1 MVERANTTE
10 RKMLFTD
17 KITLDGTRRTGDG
30 YLAANARVAR
40 TGIQL
45 YLGREVGKPD
55 MDQVRVYRPEA
66 EVFSTDALRSFAHRP
81 VTNDHPPEAVS
92 AKNWKTHSV
101 GMTGDEIAR
110 DGTFV
115 RVPMV
120 VMDQAAIDDVEAGK
134 VELSM
139 GYACDLDFTA
149 GTTPEGEAYDAFQKN
164 IRGNHLAI
172 VAAGRAGP
180 QCRIGDSWAAIPDH
194 QESKMKTFTVD
205 GISVEMSDT
214 AIQVVQ
220 RVLGQFDAAKSALV
234 DAEKKIGELNTSV
247 STKDGE
253 IAVLKK
259 QVEDGKLT
267 PAQIDAA
274 VQARSAVIADAKAI
288 TGADVTADGKT
299 DADIRRA
306 AVDAKLGD
314 AAKGMDDVAIA
325 SAFKTLRIV
334 AGDVV
339 QPDPVRDTIK
349 GGIKSVANDAWGDS
363 AFAAAGV
370 SMKKGA

>member
-1 MVERANTTE
+1 
-10 RKMLFTD
+10 MLFTD
-17 KITLDGTRRTGDG
+17 KITLDGSRRTGDG

-40 TGIQL
+40 TGIQT

-55 MDQVRVYRPEA
+55 LAQVKVYRPEA
-66 EVFSTDALRSFAHRP
+66 EVFAVDALRSFAHRP

-92 AKNWKTHSV
+92 ARNWKTHSV

-139 GYACDLDFTA
+139 GYACDLDWTA
-149 GTTPEGEAYDAFQKN
+149 GTTPEGEAYDAIQTN

-194 QESKMKTFTVD
+194 QESNMKTFTVD

-220 RVLGQFDAAKSALV
+220 KVLGQFDAAKTALT
-234 DAEKKIGELNTSV
+234 DANTKIGELTAAV

-253 IAVLKK
+253 IVVLKK
-259 QVEDGKLT
+259 QVEDAALT
-267 PAQIDAA
+267 PAKLDAA
-274 VQARSAVIADAKAI
+274 VKARAAVIADAQSIDK
-288 TGADVTADGKT
+288 DVVADGKT
-299 DADIRRA
+299 AAEIKRA
-306 AVDAKLGD
+306 AVVSKLGD
-314 AAKGMDDVAIA
+314 AATGMDDAAI
-325 SAFKTLRIV
+325 
-334 AGDVV
+334 
-339 QPDPVRDTIK
+339 
-349 GGIKSVANDAWGDS
+349 GG
-363 AFAAAGV
+363 AFAALAKAEPRDTVRDAITGGLKTV
-370 SMKKGA
+370 DNKPSQTAHAAMVTSLQDAWKNPQKGAA

>member
-1 MVERANTTE
+1 
-10 RKMLFTD
+10 MLFTD
-17 KITLDGTRRTGDG
+17 KITLDGSRRTGDG

-40 TGIQL
+40 TGIQT

-55 MDQVRVYRPEA
+55 MATVKVFRPES
-66 EVFSTDALRSFAHRP
+66 EVFHTDALRSFAHRP

-92 AKNWKTHSV
+92 ARNWKTHSV

-139 GYACDLDFTA
+139 GYACDLDWTS
-149 GTTPEGEAYDAFQKN
+149 GTTPEGEAYDARQTN

-180 QCRIGDSWAAIPDH
+180 QCRIGDSWADLSPNK
-194 QESKMKTFTVD
+194 EPLSMKTLMVD
-205 GISVEMSDT
+205 GITVEMSDT
-214 AIQVVQ
+214 AVQVVSK
-220 RVLGQFDAAKSALV
+220 VLQQLSDAKATV
-234 DAEKKIGELNTSV
+234 DAHEKKIGELNTAV

-253 IAVLKK
+253 IAVLKQ
-259 QVEDGKLT
+259 QVADAKMT

-274 VQARSAVIADAKAI
+274 VVARSAVISDAKAI
-288 TGADVTADGKT
+288 TGADVAADGKT

-306 AVDAKLGD
+306 AVEAKLGD
-314 AAKGMDDVAIA
+314 AAKGMDDAAVAG
-325 SAFKTLRIV
+325 AFKALRASI
-334 AGDVV
+334 GDV
-339 QPDPVRDTIK
+339 DPVRSVVRD
-349 GGIKSVANDAWGDS
+349 GIKTNANDAWSAD
-363 AFAAAGV
+363 AFASAGV

>member
-1 MVERANTTE
+1 
-10 RKMLFTD
+10 MLFTD
-17 KITLDGTRRTGDG
+17 KITLDGSRRTGDG

-40 TGIQL
+40 TGIQT

-55 MDQVRVYRPEA
+55 LAQVKVYRPES

-92 AKNWKTHSV
+92 ARNWKTHSV

-120 VMDQAAIDDVEAGK
+120 VMDQAAIDDVEGGK
-134 VELSM
+134 RELSM
-139 GYACDLDFTA
+139 GYACDLDWTA
-149 GTTPEGEAYDAFQKN
+149 GMTPEGEAYDAVQTN

-172 VAAGRAGP
+172 VAAGRAGHS
-180 QCRIGDSWAAIPDH
+180 CRIGDSWAAISDT
-194 QESKMKTFTVD
+194 QEPPMKTFTVD

-220 RVLGQFDAAKSALV
+220 RVLGQFADTRTALADANT
-234 DAEKKIGELNTSV
+234 KIGELTATV

-259 QVEDGKLT
+259 QVEDGKMT

-274 VQARSAVIADAKAI
+274 VQARQAVITDAKAI
-288 TGADVTADGKT
+288 TGADVTVDGKT
-299 DADIRRA
+299 DGDIRRA

-314 AAKGMDDVAIA
+314 AAKGMDDAAIA
-325 SAFKTLRIV
+325 GAFKALR
-334 AGDVV
+334 ASVV
-339 QPDPVRDTIK
+339 DADPVRGVIK
-349 GGIKSVANDAWGDS
+349 DGPQQIDRKPVETAHAGYVTNLQDAWKTQQEG
-363 AFAAAGV
+363 AA
-370 SMKKGA
+370 

>member
-1 MVERANTTE
+1 
-10 RKMLFTD
+10 MLFTD

-30 YLAANARVAR
+30 YLTANARVAR
-40 TGIQL
+40 TGIQV
-45 YLGREVGKPD
+45 YAGREVGKPE
-55 MDQVRVYRPEA
+55 MDQVRVFRPES
-66 EVFSTDALRSFAHRP
+66 EVFDQKAMASFAHRP
-81 VTNDHPPEAVS
+81 VTNDHPPEAVG
-92 AKNWKTHSV
+92 AQNWKQHSV

-120 VMDQAAIDDVEAGK
+120 VMDQAAIDAVAGGK
-134 VELSM
+134 RELSM

-149 GTTPEGEAYDAFQKN
+149 GTTPEGEAYDAIQKN

-180 QCRIGDSWAAIPDH
+180 QCRIGDSWAAIPPH
-194 QESKMKTFTVD
+194 QESNMKTFTVD

-220 RVLGQFDAAKSALV
+220 KVLGQFDAAKTALA
-234 DAEKKIGELNTSV
+234 DAEKKIGDLNTAV

-259 QVEDGKLT
+259 QVEDGKMT

-274 VQARSAVIADAKAI
+274 VQARQAVITDAKAI

-306 AVDAKLGD
+306 AVEAKLGD
-314 AAKGMDDVAIA
+314 AAKGMDDAAIA
-325 SAFKTLRIV
+325 GAFKALRASV
-334 AGDVV
+334 GDT
-339 QPDPVRDTIK
+339 DPVRGVIKDGLKVVDTQPAATAHAAMVT
-349 GGIKSVANDAWGDS
+349 GLQDAWKTPMK
-363 AFAAAGV
+363 GV
-370 SMKKGA
+370 A

>member
-1 MVERANTTE
+1 
-10 RKMLFTD
+10 MLFTD
-17 KITLDGTRRTGDG
+17 KITLDGSRRTGDG
-30 YLAANARVAR
+30 YLAAHARVAR

-45 YLGREVGKPD
+45 YAGREVGKPE
-55 MDQVRVYRPEA
+55 MDQVRVFRPES

-92 AKNWKTHSV
+92 ARNWKTHSV

-120 VMDQAAIDDVEAGK
+120 VMDQTAIDDVEAGK

-139 GYACDLDFTA
+139 GYACDLDWTA
-149 GTTPEGEAYDAFQKN
+149 GTTPEGDAYDAIQTN

-220 RVLGQFDAAKSALV
+220 KVLGQFADAKTALDAANTKV
-234 DAEKKIGELNTSV
+234 GELTAAV

-253 IAVLKK
+253 IVVLKK
-259 QVEDGKLT
+259 QVEDGKMT

-288 TGADVTADGKT
+288 TGAEVTADGKA

-306 AVDAKLGD
+306 AVNAKLGD
-314 AAKGMDDVAIA
+314 AAKDMDDAAIA
-325 SAFKTLRIV
+325 GAFKALRASV
-334 AGDVV
+334 GDV
-339 QPDPVRDTIK
+339 DPVRSAIRDGVQPVDTKIVETAHAAMVT
-349 GGIKSVANDAWGDS
+349 SLQDAWKTP
-363 AFAAAGV
+363 
-370 SMKKGA
+370 MKGAN